1 MNWYPVELH
10 THTQH
15 SDGDFSVRAL
25 VEAAQRRGFAAIAC
39 TDHNTVSGLPE
50 LTVEAE
56 QNELVPIPGIEWTT
70 YWGHM
75 LVLGEQGYTD
85 WRGIKPSDIDQAIT
99 AIHANHGLVGIAHP
113 LAISSPVKT
122 GYHWEFLVNDWDAVD
137 FMEVWSRDRAP
148 VKVQS
153 YRAMQLWE
161 QLLNRGC
168 HITATSGRDWHREDR
183 LPYAHTYIGTDGIL
197 STENIFTAIRQGCVC
212 LSTGPLLTMKGRQG
226 NVTLDIGDTAVPGSL
241 EITWA
246 LQAETMQQDWDA
258 SQIVPEEV
266 HLIHNGEVIYR
277 CSLPDH
283 QPVTLAV
290 SEGWLRADL
299 IGRFYEKERQ
309 IIALT
314 NPIFVRSDAEYRL
327 SSRDCCRNRPKS
339 AIH

>member
-25 VEAAQRRGFAAIAC
+25 MEAAQRRGFTAIAC

-50 LTVEAE
+50 LTAAAK
-56 QNELVPIPGIEWTT
+56 QCGLVPIPGIEWTT

-85 WRGIKPSDIDQAIT
+85 WRGVKPPDIDRSIA
-99 AIHANHGLVGIAHP
+99 AIHANQGLVGIAHP

-122 GYHWEFLVNDWDAVD
+122 GYHWEFLVADWDAVD

-168 HITATSGRDWHREDR
+168 RITATSGRDWHREDSK
-183 LPYAHTYIGTDGIL
+183 PYGHTYVGIEGVL
-197 STENIFTAIRQGCVC
+197 TTETILDAIRRGRVC
-212 LSTGPLLTMKGRQG
+212 LATGPLLTMRGRG
-226 NVTLDIGDTAVPGSL
+226 SDGWIEIGDAVPSGEIEIDL
-241 EITWA
+241 E
-246 LQAETMQQDWDA
+246 LQADVMEKDWDR
-258 SQIVPEEV
+258 SQVCAEEI
-266 HLIHNGEVIYR
+266 HLVHNGTVVMR
-277 CSLPDH
+277 CPADRKHSVRLSLS
-283 QPVTLAV
+283 A
-290 SEGWLRADL
+290 GWLRADL
-299 IGRFYEKERQ
+299 IGTYYGRQ
-309 IIALT
+309 KQRLAFT
-314 NPIFVRSDAEYRL
+314 NPIFME
-327 SSRDCCRNRPKS
+327 
-339 AIH
+339 

>member
-25 VEAAQRRGFAAIAC
+25 MEAAQRRGFAAIAC

-50 LTVEAE
+50 LTAAAK
-56 QNELVPIPGIEWTT
+56 QYGLVPIPGIEWTT

-85 WRGIKPSDIDQAIT
+85 WRGVKPPDIDRSIA
-99 AIHANHGLVGIAHP
+99 AIHANQGLVGIAHP

-122 GYHWEFLVNDWDAVD
+122 GYHWEFLVTDWDAVD

-168 HITATSGRDWHREDR
+168 RITATSGRDWHREDSK
-183 LPYAHTYIGTDGIL
+183 PYGHTYVGIEGVL
-197 STENIFTAIRQGCVC
+197 TTETILDAIRRGRVC
-212 LSTGPLLTMKGRQG
+212 LAAGPLLTMRGRG
-226 NVTLDIGDTAVPGSL
+226 SDGWIEIGDAVPSGEIEIDL
-241 EITWA
+241 E
-246 LQAETMQQDWDA
+246 LQADVMEKDWDRSRVYA
-258 SQIVPEEV
+258 EEI
-266 HLIHNGEVIYR
+266 HLVHNGTVAMR
-277 CSLPDH
+277 CPADRKHSVRLSLS
-283 QPVTLAV
+283 A
-290 SEGWLRADL
+290 GWLRADL
-299 IGRFYEKERQ
+299 IGTYYGRQ
-309 IIALT
+309 KQCLAFT
-314 NPIFVRSDAEYRL
+314 NPIFME
-327 SSRDCCRNRPKS
+327 
-339 AIH
+339 